1 MEEKPLREKPSRSG
15 SAEKLLAEAFVIEA
29 EDARKAG
36 ALGYMANSLV
46 QATIPHSRREGV
58 AFERSNGLFS
68 LAITAHPRVGLPYG
82 TIPRLLLSWLTTEAV
97 RTKDPILLLGPT
109 LSGFMA
115 DLDLIPTGGRWGSIT
130 RLRHQMKR
138 LFSSSISCLYENDEL
153 DREIGF
159 RITKEYTL
167 WWDPKEPDKAALW
180 KSTVTLSR
188 DFFDEIVDRPVPI
201 DMRALKALKRSALAL
216 DIYCWLTYRMSYL
229 KKPTEIPWGFLRLQ
243 FGADYSDTKQ
253 GRYDF
258 KREFARQ
265 LKRVLV
271 VYPQARVGEGDRGLV
286 LHPSPP
292 HVPAL
297 SPKL

>member
-1 MEEKPLREKPSRSG
+1 MTRQGDCRWKKKPLGEKPSRSG
-15 SAEKLLAEAFVIEA
+15 SAEKLLAEALVIEA

-58 AFERSNGLFS
+58 TFKRSNGLFS

-159 RITKEYTL
+159 SAELELYQGQHQANLNRLE
-167 WWDPKEPDKAALW
+167 AALNRH
-180 KSTVTLSR
+180 S
-188 DFFDEIVDRPVPI
+188 P
-201 DMRALKALKRSALAL
+201 LA
-216 DIYCWLTYRMSYL
+216 
-229 KKPTEIPWGFLRLQ
+229 G
-243 FGADYSDTKQ
+243 GGSDT
-253 GRYDF
+253 GLERG
-258 KREFARQ
+258 ELA
-265 LKRVLV
+265 
-271 VYPQARVGEGDRGLV
+271 YPDRTV
-286 LHPSPP
+286 R
-292 HVPAL
+292 
-297 SPKL
+297 